1 MPPTPRRT
9 LGTLLV
15 LVALAIFVA
24 GWQVTAETRRFLSA
38 AERTTGE
45 VVGHEAYERQART
58 PRERFRLVVSYQT
71 PSGARV
77 RFRSVANYGRPPY
90 AVGEQV
96 PVLYD
101 PANPFDARV
110 DRRIETVA
118 PLVIWGAAVLLV
130 GGLGVAVA
138 VWGPARQPRR

>member
-15 LVALAIFVA
+15 LVALALFVA
-24 GWQVTAETRRFLSA
+24 GWQVTAETRWFLSVA
-38 AERTTGE
+38 ARTTGE

-77 RFRSVANYGRPPY
+77 RFRSVANYGHPPY
-90 AVGEQV
+90 AIGEQV

-138 VWGPARQPRR
+138 VWGPTRAPRA